1 MNPNYIKTNFGKFYE
16 RKPITPF
23 QKFWNGG
30 VGTHD
35 TPKSHIA
42 EDAWNA
48 CLYTARERLRMHGFN
63 DAADILDILEEEQ

>member
-1 MNPNYIKTNFGKFYE
+1 MN
-16 RKPITPF
+16 RTPF
-23 QKFWNGG
+23 KKYWQGG

-35 TPKSHIA
+35 MPKSHIA

-48 CLYTARERLRMHGFN
+48 CLSAAKDRLRELWMD